1 MKTLL
6 AILAGILIG
15 YGLNASAGSA
25 SDCDSPVGSGQI
37 YDSGGSIVNHEDG
50 TQDYCFSSGDYNYCQ
65 KNN

>member
-6 AILAGILIG
+6 AILIGILIG
-15 YGLNASAGSA
+15 YGLNASFVAA
-25 SDCDSPVGSGQI
+25 SNCDDSGNSGQI

-50 TQDYCFSSGDYNYCQ
+50 SQDYCFSSGDYNYCQ

>member
-1 MKTLL
+1 MKILL
-6 AILAGILIG
+6 AILFGIMIG
-15 YGLNASAGSA
+15 YGLNTSFVAA
-25 SDCDSPVGSGQI
+25 SDCGSSSGSGQI

>member
-6 AILAGILIG
+6 AILTGILVG
-15 YGLNASAGSA
+15 YGLNASFVAASNCDDSGS
-25 SDCDSPVGSGQI
+25 SGQI